1 MLKITYLQIP
11 QLRFQNVQSSDRY
24 FFLTTN
30 KKTPEQ
36 GKHYKGNHGKG
47 NSIKCTTTVQILWH
61 KPVFNLKTKMC
72 SLRRVNS

>member
-47 NSIKCTTTVQILWH
+47 NSISVQLH
-61 KPVFNLKTKMC
+61 YKFFGTSQ
-72 SLRRVNS
+72 SLI